1 MFPVMMISKRVTQYP
16 FSRNHAL
23 WRDSLAGQGRWED
36 AMDDDDEKGNLE
48 NPWNLSDLI

>member
-1 MFPVMMISKRVTQYP
+1 MLYGET
-16 FSRNHAL
+16 AL
-23 WRDSLAGQGRWED
+23 QGRWED